1 MNKRIVV
8 TGATGLVGKK
18 LVAALTLRNNKVY
31 VVSRSPEKIKTI
43 LPKAAGA
50 VSWDDEDELIHQIEL
65 CDSIIH
71 LSGENVMTQKWN
83 DEHKKNILESRIN
96 TTKKLVDIIASTPS
110 RPDSFICASA
120 IGYYGLGSSGE
131 FTEDS
136 PPGNDFL
143 AQVTNSWENEAAK
156 VESLKVRRVS
166 LRIGIVLS
174 TEGGALERMIKP
186 FKYFVGGPLG
196 SGKQWFPWI
205 HINDLA
211 ELFVFASNSDH
222 VSGAINAVAPEA
234 IIMKDFCK
242 NMGKVMHRPSL
253 LKVPATVLKIMFGE
267 GADVILSGNKI
278 LPKKTLE
285 AGFEFK
291 FDNSFAAL
299 NDLLKK

>member
-18 LVAALTLRNNKVY
+18 LVAALALRNNKVY

-50 VSWDDEDELIHQIEL
+50 VSWDDEDELLHQIEL

-71 LSGENVMTQKWN
+71 LSGENVMSQKWN

-186 FKYFVGGPLG
+186 FKYFVGALWVP
-196 SGKQWFPWI
+196 
-205 HINDLA
+205 
-211 ELFVFASNSDH
+211 ASNGFHGS
-222 VSGAINAVAPEA
+222 
-234 IIMKDFCK
+234 
-242 NMGKVMHRPSL
+242 
-253 LKVPATVLKIMFGE
+253 
-267 GADVILSGNKI
+267 ILTI
-278 LPKKTLE
+278 
-285 AGFEFK
+285 
-291 FDNSFAAL
+291 
-299 NDLLKK
+299 